1 MSEGIYKLTMPKW
14 GLSMQEGTVV
24 EWLVDEGAEIEAG
37 DEIVEIETE
46 KLNNVFEA
54 PRGGTLRR
62 QVAGVG
68 TTIPVGGLVGVIA
81 DAGVADANI
90 DFIVARFEA
99 DFVPAV
105 PAVQGPTPEQVVIG
119 GRSIN
124 YLAMGGSDATPLVLI
139 HGFGGDL
146 STWIFNQAVLAAAR
160 PVIALDLPGHG
171 ASSKDV
177 RAGDVPALADII
189 QGLLDTLGI
198 ARAHLAGHSLGGAV
212 ALELALSDPQRVV
225 SLSLLAP
232 AGLSRDIDVDYIATF
247 IAVNRRKA
255 VKEVLARL
263 VHDPE
268 QVSRDMVENLL
279 RYKRTDGVTAA
290 LTAIAATVFDDGGQ
304 AISYGDFIADAAVP
318 ILCLWGAEDAI
329 IPPQHTAVLPD
340 SAEVHV
346 LDSAG
351 HLVQMEQAS
360 KVNNL
365 IDTFVMVAD

>member
-1 MSEGIYKLTMPKW
+1 
-14 GLSMQEGTVV
+14 
-24 EWLVDEGAEIEAG
+24 
-37 DEIVEIETE
+37 
-46 KLNNVFEA
+46 
-54 PRGGTLRR
+54 
-62 QVAGVG
+62 
-68 TTIPVGGLVGVIA
+68 
-81 DAGVADANI
+81 
-90 DFIVARFEA
+90 
-99 DFVPAV
+99 
-105 PAVQGPTPEQVVIG
+105 
-119 GRSIN
+119 
-124 YLAMGGSDATPLVLI
+124 VLI

-247 IAVNRRKA
+247 IAANRRKA

-304 AISYGDFIADAAVP
+304 SMSYGDFIADVAVP

-329 IPPQHTAVLPD
+329 IPLQHTAVLPD
-340 SAEVHV
+340 GAEVHV
-346 LDSAG
+346 LDNAG

-365 IDTFVMVAD
+365 IDAFVVMAD